1 MFTDISKVKGLQGKI
16 RKLEEEALWMKLA
29 KGIAHEARN
38 PLVSIRTFTQLF
50 RDKYQDEE
58 FRKDFYRIMSR
69 DIGRLSELID
79 NLEKYAG
86 PLSLH
91 LESHDLNLIIDEVLM
106 NFKDK
111 LAYQNIAVD
120 KNYLPNLPHSVVD
133 RNQLAEAVLHILN
146 NSIKAMPEGGTFTV
160 STKIK
165 NEGSEEVV
173 IEFSDT
179 GEGIPPENMGKLFSP
194 FLDTNF
200 NGLEL
205 DLPIT
210 QKIIKAHNGR
220 IEVDSVF
227 GKGTSFKIF
236 LPVN

>member
-1 MFTDISKVKGLQGKI
+1 
-16 RKLEEEALWMKLA
+16 
-29 KGIAHEARN
+29 
-38 PLVSIRTFTQLF
+38 
-50 RDKYQDEE
+50 
-58 FRKDFYRIMSR
+58 R

-79 NLEKYAG
+79 KLEKYAG

-91 LESHDLNLIIDEVLM
+91 LQSCDLNSIIDEALV

-133 RNQLAEAVLHILN
+133 RNQLTEAFLHILN

-160 STKIK
+160 STGIK
-165 NEGSEEVV
+165 NEEQEEVV

-179 GEGIPPENMGKLFSP
+179 GEGISPKNMKKLFSP
-194 FLDTNF
+194 FLDTDF

-205 DLPIT
+205 ELPIT

-220 IEVDSVF
+220 IEVDSVL